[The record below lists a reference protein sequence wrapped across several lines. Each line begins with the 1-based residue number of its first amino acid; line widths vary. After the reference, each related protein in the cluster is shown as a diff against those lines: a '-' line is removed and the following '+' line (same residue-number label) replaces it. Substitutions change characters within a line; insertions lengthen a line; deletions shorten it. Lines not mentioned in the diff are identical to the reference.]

1 MAKKVLINPSSS
13 ILINSIRSIGY
24 SFKSALADIIDNS
37 ISANAKNIYI
47 TVPVESYQEYITILD
62 DGYGM
67 NRDELINAMT
77 YGSVKEGGYGKD
89 DLGRFGLGLKSASSS
104 QCRKFSVISK
114 KGNEINGLKW
124 DLDEVEENDSWDCLE
139 LNKKEIETVYQI
151 EKLKEF
157 DSGTLVIWEDFDI
170 IRKISNGKV
179 WNYLTNEL
187 DESEH
192 YISLI
197 YHRFLNDRYKP
208 LNIYINNME
217 IVGLDPFLELKPN
230 PKMDVRKTSTIPC
243 RKSFIEVTAFVLP
256 HLDELSDNEIK
267 KLGGIQSLKNDQGF
281 YIYRNRRLIIHGTW
295 FKLNSNDLNKEL
307 YKYGRIKVD
316 IPNSLDDIWEV
327 DVKKQRATI
336 PNEILM
342 YLKKTVS
349 SVNIKSKEKTSKR
362 VKLSYGENKNHIWN
376 KALSRNEKDLYCINC
391 ESEYIKDFL
400 NEFDDKDRKK
410 IENFI
415 DTVSATLPY
424 DDIYN
429 SICNKKIEN
438 RLSEEQLEFLT
449 LLGIEKVKSLQN
461 LLKCDIKTALDRTI
475 SVEPYNNEEVSS
487 TIRERIGKNGKL

>member
-1 MAKKVLINPSSS
+1 
-13 ILINSIRSIGY
+13 
-24 SFKSALADIIDNS
+24 
-37 ISANAKNIYI
+37 
-47 TVPVESYQEYITILD
+47 
-62 DGYGM
+62 
-67 NRDELINAMT
+67 
-77 YGSVKEGGYGKD
+77 
-89 DLGRFGLGLKSASSS
+89 
-104 QCRKFSVISK
+104 
-114 KGNEINGLKW
+114 
-124 DLDEVEENDSWDCLE
+124 
-139 LNKKEIETVYQI
+139 
-151 EKLKEF
+151 
-157 DSGTLVIWEDFDI
+157 
-170 IRKISNGKV
+170 
-179 WNYLTNEL
+179 
-187 DESEH
+187 
-192 YISLI
+192 
-197 YHRFLNDRYKP
+197 
-208 LNIYINNME
+208 ME